1 MNVAIVTERFYPA
14 KGGVETYVYN
24 LSRGLV
30 EDGYDVTIFTTDT
43 FSYDPPVRLSPQ
55 CMECGV
61 NQIRVFRATKP
72 LMDIDATAIAPLMI
86 GSLLKGDFDVIHGQ
100 NYVYFPAYA
109 CAFVKALR
117 RVPFVLTTHSS
128 SRTAAPIA
136 IRRLYD
142 FTLGKFALRMADH
155 LIALTQ
161 GERNYLHSLGV
172 PEHKIS
178 VIPHGIDV
186 EKFTKPADA
195 NDFKEKYNVTGKMVL
210 YVGRLA
216 PRHKGLTF
224 LVNAIPTVLKE
235 EPNTT
240 FVFVGPD
247 AGVKSELIKLSRKL
261 DVDKKMV
268 FTDSISDADLAKAYH
283 AADLFVLPSTFEPF
297 GIVLLEAMAS
307 GKPIVASNVDG
318 IPEVIEDGENGL
330 LVPPADA
337 DKLASALIALLQDR
351 RMAEWIGEHN
361 LLRARGYS
369 LQRVVKATEKV
380 YELAIK
386 QSRNRA

>member
-1 MNVAIVTERFYPA
+1 MKVAIVTERFYPA

-30 EDGYDVTIFTTDT
+30 KDGYDVTIFTTDT
-43 FSYDPPVRLSPQ
+43 FSYDPPIRLPPQ

-61 NQIRVFRATKP
+61 NQVKVFRATKP
-72 LMDIDATAIAPLMI
+72 LIGIEATAIAPLMT
-86 GSLLKGDFDVIHGQ
+86 GSLLKGDFDVIHAQ

-109 CAFVKALR
+109 CAFVKAFR
-117 RVPFVLTTHSS
+117 RAAFVLTAHSS
-128 SRTAAPIA
+128 PRTGAPAA
-136 IRRLYD
+136 IRRFYD
-142 FTLGKFALRMADH
+142 FTLGKFALSMADH

-161 GERNYLHSLGV
+161 KERKYLNSLGV
-172 PEHKIS
+172 HEHKIS

-186 EKFTKPADA
+186 EKFTKPTNP
-195 NDFKEKYNVTGKMVL
+195 NDFREKYNVTGKMVL

-224 LVNAIPTVLKE
+224 LVNAIPKVLKE

-240 FVFVGPD
+240 FVLVGPD
-247 AGVKSELIKLSRKL
+247 AGMKSELIKLSRKL
-261 DVDKKMV
+261 NVYRKMV
-268 FTDSISDADLAKAYH
+268 FTGSISDADLVKAYH
-283 AADLFVLPSTFEPF
+283 ASDLFVLPSTFEPF
-297 GIVLLEAMAS
+297 GMVLLEAMAS

-337 DKLASALIALLQDR
+337 DKLASAITTLLKDR
-351 RMAEWIGEHN
+351 HMAERIKKNN
-361 LLRARGYS
+361 LLKARSYS

-386 QSRNRA
+386 QSRNKA